1 MSCQSALKHHFVPD
15 VFTMLIETAIL
26 VIGLYTRRK
35 IQTSDDSVETQ
46 LADIGTNINEN
57 LSTVF

>member
-1 MSCQSALKHHFVPD
+1 
-15 VFTMLIETAIL
+15 MLIETAIH

-46 LADIGTNINEN
+46 LADKGANINEN

>member
-1 MSCQSALKHHFVPD
+1 MSLPS
-15 VFTMLIETAIL
+15 MLIETAIL

-46 LADIGTNINEN
+46 LADIGTSINEN